1 MIDVQGNLKAQK
13 NPSPTISRNFG
24 LGVGMGRW
32 GWAGGVWWRKRRTGH
47 KGEEEG
53 GGLFKGPWGGGEKT
67 QVTKPAW
74 RKDIEDY

>member
-53 GGLFKGPWGGGEKT
+53 GFLKGHGEEERERENPSHQT
-67 QVTKPAW
+67 CMAE
-74 RKDIEDY
+74 RY